1 MNSSSPALD
10 WHVTGRRVPGNHCIL
25 GVLLYFLGTKTPCR
39 LEKHILGAPFV
50 LSVGRHAR
58 NANYGADFSAFFS
71 ILTLMIQ
78 KKKPPQWTNKRS
90 GFRCPLVASAEVTDL
105 HSGTKLSARIS
116 ELGVGGC
123 YVDALTPFPEG
134 TLVKLR
140 IIRDQGAF
148 ESNGRVV
155 YTHAN
160 FGMGI
165 AFTNVTSDQRS
176 ILETWIAEIISKRS

>member
-1 MNSSSPALD
+1 LSRPEVNSQTRGKQQSNVSRDQEYALSGGFR
-10 WHVTGRRVPGNHCIL
+10 WG
-25 GVLLYFLGTKTPCR
+25 
-39 LEKHILGAPFV
+39 
-50 LSVGRHAR
+50 
-58 NANYGADFSAFFS
+58 S
-71 ILTLMIQ
+71 IQVLMIQ
-78 KKKPPQWTNKRS
+78 KKKPPQWTNQRS
-90 GFRCPLVASAEVTDL
+90 VLRCPLVASAEITDL
-105 HSGTKLSARIS
+105 HSGTRLSVRIS

-148 ESNGRVV
+148 ESNGKVV

-160 FGMGI
+160 FGMGV

-176 ILETWIAEIISKRS
+176 ILEGWIAEIVSKRA